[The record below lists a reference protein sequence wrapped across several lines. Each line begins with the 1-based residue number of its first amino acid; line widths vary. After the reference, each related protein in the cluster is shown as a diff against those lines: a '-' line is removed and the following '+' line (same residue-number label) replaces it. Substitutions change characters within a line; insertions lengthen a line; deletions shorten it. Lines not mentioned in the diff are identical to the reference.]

1 MINAN
6 KTAMKLLIGRHHS
19 EALARAFS
27 VDLAKA
33 PNGPKIQAAR
43 KR

>member
-6 KTAMKLLIGRHHS
+6 KTAMKLLIGQHHS
-19 EALARAFS
+19 EASAGARFGDRA
-27 VDLAKA
+27 DALDDAEA
-33 PNGPKIQAAR
+33 QAER